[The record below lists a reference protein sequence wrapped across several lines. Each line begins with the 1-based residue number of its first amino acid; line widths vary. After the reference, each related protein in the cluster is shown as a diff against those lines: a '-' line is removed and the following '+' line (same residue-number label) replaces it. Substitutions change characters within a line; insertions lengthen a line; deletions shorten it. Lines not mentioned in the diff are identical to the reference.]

1 MGWGWLVSAL
11 PYGQMWKDRRR
22 MFQSYFNPG
31 NAAAY
36 QPAQAIHTAKTLLKL
51 LEKPSAFLEVTRQ
64 YATLPPSTAF
74 YADLS
79 QC

>member
-11 PYGQMWKDRRR
+11 PYGQMWKDRRK

-36 QPAQAIHTAKTLLKL
+36 QPAQAIHSAETLLRL
-51 LEKPSAFLEVTRQ
+51 LERPSAFLEVTRQ
-64 YATLPPSTAF
+64 YAALLEFLALF
-74 YADLS
+74 
-79 QC
+79 C